1 MFNVENDELFIL
13 NYATKDNSWADV
25 AASQNPWIVVGYI
38 SALCVVADLCDT
50 TLIANCELCIYNN
63 EEFESRNY

>member
-1 MFNVENDELFIL
+1 MFNVDNDELFIL
-13 NYATKDNSWADV
+13 NYATKDNNWADV

-38 SALCVVADLCDT
+38 SPLCVVADLCDT

-63 EEFESRNY
+63 EEFESRS